1 MEDFVILHIEGKKSI
16 KHKRDNESIVEEIKK
31 SRCMIMKDNIKDSI
45 IDYKMR
51 DNVNN
56 ASLVSMFKIYKI
68 QNEATGMFEIKV
80 DVYLISDF
88 KEETSKFNEQLM
100 GTITSRISE
109 LDKKLINLIDFG
121 TGISRKD
128 IVQIRRFI
136 TDNIRDIPLDQDD
149 IKLKEDFVEKV
160 MTYIVKQGM
169 KIRNIRDKSL
179 YLIPINEFEKQFSE
193 PKLALFQRYMRSEGM
208 IITSDEGRFKYRR
221 NDNEYFFAVNAEHE
235 TIIDLY
241 EKIKGKM

>member
-45 IDYKMR
+45 IEYKMR
-51 DNVNN
+51 DNVDN
-56 ASLVSMFKIYKI
+56 ALLVSMFKIYKI
-68 QNEATGMFEIKV
+68 QNDATGMFEIKV

-88 KEETSKFNEQLM
+88 KEETSKFNEQLL

-128 IVQIRRFI
+128 IVQIRKFI
-136 TDNIRDIPLDQDD
+136 TDNIRDIPLDTDD
-149 IKLKEDFVEKV
+149 IKLKEDFVVKV
-160 MTYIVKQGM
+160 VTYIVEQGVE
-169 KIRNIRDKSL
+169 ITNIRDKSL
-179 YLIPINEFEKQFSE
+179 YLIDIEEFDKQFAE
-193 PKLALFQRYMRSEGM
+193 PKLALFKRYMRSKGM
-208 IITSDEGRFKYRR
+208 IITSDEGRLAYRR
-221 NDNEYFFAVNAEHE
+221 KDNEYYFAVNAEHE

-241 EKIKGKM
+241 EEIKGKM